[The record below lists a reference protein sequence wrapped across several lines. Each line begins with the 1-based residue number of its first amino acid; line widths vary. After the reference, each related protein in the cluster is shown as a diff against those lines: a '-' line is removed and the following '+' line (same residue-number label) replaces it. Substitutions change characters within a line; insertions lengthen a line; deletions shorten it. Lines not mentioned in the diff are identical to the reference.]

1 MKPTPQSGPGR
12 AAPTHGTGLAPPA
25 GPVEVS
31 PGGTVPPALRL
42 DSTEVSNV
50 NKRLVSLLTA
60 TLALALVLGMSFAQ
74 RSWDEIQESGQV
86 TIVTANEIPYGWIDD
101 EGNPH
106 GIAPETAVRVLE
118 NMGITDIE
126 WVVTEF
132 GSLIP
137 SVLAGR
143 ADMTAASMAILPDRC
158 EQVDYARPNSS
169 YGEGFLVQA
178 GNPKDIHSYQDFI
191 DNPDLTMGIVS
202 GADQLDF
209 AQEVGIPEDQ
219 LSFLNANADAPSA
232 VATGRID
239 AYAATSATV
248 AELAG
253 SSDRVEAADPF
264 EAPIIGGEEVR
275 SWGSFNFHPE
285 ADDFREAFDEALGE
299 FQQTQ
304 EWRDIH
310 LNHGFTESDIEA
322 ALNASTEELCQQ
334 E

>member
-1 MKPTPQSGPGR
+1 MT
-12 AAPTHGTGLAPPA
+12 
-25 GPVEVS
+25 
-31 PGGTVPPALRL
+31 
-42 DSTEVSNV
+42 
-50 NKRLVSLLTA
+50 KRLASMLTA
-60 TLALALVLGMSFAQ
+60 TLALALILGLTFAQ

-101 EGNPH
+101 DGNAN
-106 GIAPETAVRVLE
+106 GIAPETATAVLE

-143 ADMTAASMAILPDRC
+143 ADMTAASMAILPARC

-169 YGEGFLVQA
+169 YGEGFLVEE
-178 GNPKDIHSYQDFI
+178 GNPQDIHSYQDFI

-209 AQEVGIPEDQ
+209 AQEVGIPQDQ

-232 VATGRID
+232 VASGRID

-248 AELAG
+248 AELAA
-253 SSDRVEAADPF
+253 SSDRVQAADPF

-275 SWGSFNFHPE
+275 SYGSFNFHPD
-285 ADDFREAFDEALGE
+285 ADDFREEFDAALGE
-299 FQQTQ
+299 FQETD
-304 EWRDIH
+304 EWREIH
-310 LNHGFTESDIEA
+310 LSHGFTESDIEA
-322 ALNASTEELCQQ
+322 ALGASTEELCSA